1 MIFGN
6 AVSSQSPLRL
16 HPIIEKLRAILPAG
30 LAVHMVGG
38 AVRDAFLNRPVH
50 DIDFIVEHNA
60 LEVARRVADELSG
73 AFYPLD
79 PIRNTGRVVLDQ
91 PEENRLILDF
101 AVYQGSSLEDDLR
114 ARDFTIN
121 AMALDMRLPQKLLD
135 PLGGLM
141 DLRHKRLRA
150 CSATTFTSD
159 PVRILRGVR
168 LASDF
173 NLRILPETLAQMR
186 QDVHQLPQVSPERS
200 RDELFR
206 ILETPRPAAS
216 VRALDMLAALEY
228 VLPELNALKN
238 VEQPLPHILDAW
250 HHTLDILQKL
260 ETVINLLGSEHDPE
274 AAAGFHLGLMVLRLG
289 RFRDHFF
296 DHLNSALNPN
306 RSHRTLLFLAALY
319 HDSGKPMTKSVA
331 EDGRIHFYEHEDV
344 GAQLAST
351 RARQLHLSNA
361 EVDRLHTIVKH
372 HMRPLWLAQTGNSP
386 SDRAIY
392 RFFRDT
398 REAGVDICL
407 LSLADTLATYGP
419 TLPQDVWAHHLE
431 VIRSLLEAWW
441 EKPGESVAPPPLLTG
456 HDLIEELDMQPGPK
470 IGEILEA
477 VREAQATAKVRTRS
491 EALIYAKHWKD
502 KDSE

>member
-1 MIFGN
+1 
-6 AVSSQSPLRL
+6 V
-16 HPIIEKLRAILPAG
+16 
-30 LAVHMVGG
+30 VGG

-50 DIDFIVEHNA
+50 DIDFIVEENA

-79 PIRNTGRVVLDQ
+79 PVRNTGRVVLDQ
-91 PEENRLILDF
+91 PGENRLVLDF
-101 AVYQGSSLEDDLR
+101 AVYQGSNLDDDLR

-121 AMALDMRLPQKLLD
+121 AMAMEVHPPYSLLD

-150 CSATTFTSD
+150 CSATTFTTD

-173 NLRILPETLAQMR
+173 GLRILPETLEHMR
-186 QDVHQLPQVSPERS
+186 QDVHRIPQVSAERL

-206 ILETPRPAAS
+206 ILDTPRPAAS
-216 VRALDMLAALEY
+216 VRALDRLGALAY
-228 VLPELNALKN
+228 VLPELSSLKN
-238 VEQPLPHILDAW
+238 VVQPPPHILDAW
-250 HHTLDILQKL
+250 EHTLDILQKL
-260 ETVINLLGSEHDPE
+260 DTVIDVLGPEHDPE
-274 AAAGFHLGLMVLRLG
+274 AAAGFHMGLMVLRLG
-289 RFRDHFF
+289 RFRDHFYA
-296 DHLNSALNPN
+296 HLKAALNPN
-306 RSHRTLLFLAALY
+306 RSHRSLLFMAALY
-319 HDSGKPMTKSVA
+319 HDAGKPMTKSVDA
-331 EDGRIHFYEHEDV
+331 DGRIHFYEHEDV
-344 GAQLAST
+344 GAKLVSS
-351 RARQLHLSNA
+351 RARRLHLSNA
-361 EVDRLHTIVKH
+361 EVERLHTIVKH
-372 HMRPLWLAQTGNSP
+372 HMRPLWLAQTGNPP

-419 TLPQDVWAHHLE
+419 TLPQDTWANHLE

-441 EKPGESVAPPPLLTG
+441 EKPGESVSPPPLLTG
-456 HDLIEELDMQPGPK
+456 HDLIEKLGMKPGPK

-477 VREAQATAKVRTRS
+477 VREAQVANKVHTRS
-491 EALIYAKHWKD
+491 DALRFAKKL
-502 KDSE
+502 KN